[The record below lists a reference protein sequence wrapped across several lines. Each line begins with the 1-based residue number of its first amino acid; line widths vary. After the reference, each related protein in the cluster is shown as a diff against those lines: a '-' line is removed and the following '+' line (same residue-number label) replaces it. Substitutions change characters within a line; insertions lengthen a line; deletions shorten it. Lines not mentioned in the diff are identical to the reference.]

1 VLRNGAASVTTTRPE
16 RHPEEGHIAGE
27 AAPSRAILIVDDDAG
42 DRAGFREALA
52 RGGYAIA
59 EAASGEEALE
69 LAEHIGPAV
78 VILDVCLPGISGYE
92 VCHALRQRFGAELPI
107 VFVSRAR
114 TESYDRVAGLLL
126 GGDSYLSKPVAPDEL
141 LIHVQRLMSRVQ
153 PLAPAVARTLTA
165 REREVLRLL
174 AEGLTPSDI
183 ACQLVLSQKTVGTHI
198 EHIFSKLGVRNR
210 AQAVAVAYRNKLA
223 RTEA

>member
-1 VLRNGAASVTTTRPE
+1 MPDTAPLRAV
-16 RHPEEGHIAGE
+16 
-27 AAPSRAILIVDDDAG
+27 LIVDDDAG
-42 DRAGFREALA
+42 DRATFREALA
-52 RGGYAIA
+52 RSGYAIA
-59 EAASGEEALE
+59 EAASGEQALE
-69 LAEHIGPAV
+69 LAEQIDPAV

-92 VCHALRQRFGAELPI
+92 VCHALRQRFGEELPI
-107 VFVSRAR
+107 VFVSAAR

-126 GGDSYLSKPVAPDEL
+126 GGDSYFSKPVAPDEL
-141 LIHVQRLMSRVQ
+141 LIHVHRLMTRVR
-153 PLAPAVARTLTA
+153 PLPPAVARTLTV

-174 AEGLTPSDI
+174 AEGLTPSEI

-198 EHIFSKLGVRNR
+198 EHIFIKLGVRNR